1 MTRGPV
7 ARDVPSGYRAERRR
21 APISE
26 RPTSAS
32 QHHRVPLSCA
42 NSQEARIQDDT
53 TAPTGGVDWATDT
66 NEQCIVTASGDTLVR
81 ANHTADA
88 AGIRRLLA
96 AFVDHG
102 VKRVAIE
109 RPDGPVVDALVA
121 AGLDVVV
128 VTPRQVKHLRARYG
142 ATGNKDDRFDAY
154 VLADVARTDGHRLA
168 ALTPDT
174 PATLALRSVVRAR
187 TDLVHAR
194 VAMCNQLRA
203 HLRVVFP
210 AVVGLF
216 ADLDSPTSLAFLTR
230 FPTVDKAT
238 WLSHRRLGAW
248 LASQGYCGRTPTQ
261 VLLERLQAGP
271 EGLTGD
277 AANAAAHT
285 TGAYITTL
293 HALRTQITA
302 LETQIREQLALHP
315 DAHIFTS
322 LPRSGQVRAAKLL
335 VEIGDAR
342 GRYPTDAALAALAGA
357 APSTRQSGRHHVVT
371 FRWACDKKLR
381 DAVMDFAADS
391 RRASPWAAT
400 IYNRH
405 RNAGKTHQ
413 HATRILA
420 RAWLR
425 VIWRCWQDHT
435 AYNPT
440 RHGSNKP
447 FLPTAN
453 EELTTM
459 A

>member
-1 MTRGPV
+1 M
-7 ARDVPSGYRAERRR
+7 
-21 APISE
+21 
-26 RPTSAS
+26 
-32 QHHRVPLSCA
+32 
-42 NSQEARIQDDT
+42 QDDT

-66 NEQCIVTASGDTLVR
+66 NEQCIVTASGGTLLR

-88 AGIRRLLA
+88 GGIRRLVA

-102 VKRVAIE
+102 VERVAIE
-109 RPDGPVVDALVA
+109 RPDGPVVDALLA
-121 AGLDVVV
+121 AGLEVVV

-142 ATGNKDDRFDAY
+142 AAGNKDDRFDAY
-154 VLADVARTDGHRLA
+154 VLADVLRTDGHRLA

-174 PATLALRSVVRAR
+174 AQTLALRSVVRAR
-187 TDLVHAR
+187 TDLVEAR

-216 ADLDSPTSLAFLTR
+216 ADLDSPISLAFLTR
-230 FPTVDKAT
+230 FPTVDKAA
-238 WLSHRRLGAW
+238 WLSHKRLGAW

-261 VLLERLQAGP
+261 VLLARLEAGP
-271 EGLTGD
+271 DGLTGD
-277 AANAAAHT
+277 AADAAAHT
-285 TGAYITTL
+285 TVAYVKAL
-293 HALRTQITA
+293 QALREQITA
-302 LETQIREQLALHP
+302 LEVQIREQLALHP

-342 GRYPTDAALAALAGA
+342 GRYPTDASLAALAGA

-381 DAVMDFAADS
+381 EAVMDFAADS
-391 RRASPWAAT
+391 RRASPWAAA
-400 IYNRH
+400 IYDRH
-405 RNAGKTHQ
+405 RTAGKTHQ

-425 VIWRCWQDHT
+425 VIWRCWQDGT
-435 AYNPT
+435 TYDPT
-440 RHGSNKP
+440 RHGGNKP
-447 FLPTAN
+447 FLPASN
-453 EELTTM
+453 EELP
-459 A
+459 AVA